1 MLIGMRYFREHRKFT
16 EIIHTEIVG
25 ANYNLRTV
33 RQNTGT
39 GAYLYNLYI
48 QVFATFSF

>member
-16 EIIHTEIVG
+16 GIIPTEIVG

-33 RQNTGT
+33 RQNTG
-39 GAYLYNLYI
+39 AYLYNLDI